1 MVKSV
6 EGLQERREQKVLQ
19 VWKGSLW
26 VQKNRGG
33 GTRGTK
39 NREVDESRFC
49 RKGQVLVR
57 VLFNVIGINSIGEK

>member
-6 EGLQERREQKVLQ
+6 EGFQERGEQKVLQ
-19 VWKGSLW
+19 VREGSLW

-33 GTRGTK
+33 ATRGTK

-57 VLFNVIGINSIGEK
+57 NCFNVIGVNSIGEK